1 MGATLPCILWGNGG
15 NPRCRQTE
23 AKSNQNVLEGDMAI
37 EATVGARVGDYILV
51 KKLGEGGMAEVWLAR
66 HVVGAQLRA
75 IKFLNKQF
83 QGIPEVEARF
93 QTEGESQLV
102 HPNIVRIYEVGQF
115 QGSSYLVMDFIDGR
129 DLEKILDSRRGPL
142 TVPEAIDISMQIL
155 SGLGFAHQSGI
166 VHRDIKP
173 SNVLVD
179 SEGQA
184 YLMDFGI
191 AKALRGTRSVT
202 QVNSRLGTP
211 DYMSPEQIRNPRDVD
226 RRSDIYS
233 FGCMFYE
240 LLTGWPPFDRGAGY
254 ETEHDIKTAHVNAL
268 PTPPVERKSGLPAPL
283 NDIAL
288 HCLAKSKEDRPQSC
302 EEILAELAAY
312 RDSVQRGKQP
322 ARTATVVDNAPATNP
337 GTAYG
342 AGYGTVSSPGLTPD
356 RRETVVVSPQ
366 TEPWSPPVTPQSQ
379 PGLAYGNQSRT
390 PTVTDSSILAQSKMV
405 SQTANPGLGQ
415 GSNLPPVPQYVPS
428 KVQTA
433 DTSEPPKKNRAL
445 VMAAGGVLLLGA
457 LGGGGYLI
465 FHKEPAPHVDPAPGP
480 TPGPGSGTSDTPVPK
495 PATPDKR
502 LLVVGDAPAAGA
514 DTQLPPGTVRWQ
526 RVKITHKSM
535 PACAS
540 LAKDKP
546 VLYASRSDES
556 QIVSQHPELIKY
568 TSGADVETL
577 SPDIVARCG
586 AGAYDA
592 VLVLANAP
600 ITLAHGAF
608 TWTGD
613 PSKIGKKIT
622 IIRDGSLAMPGGK
635 VSGEMFPAKR
645 VQIAIRPANAASVV
659 IQPNDSPGFSSLE
672 LLITNPGPQ
681 TIEIDWKELP

>member
-1 MGATLPCILWGNGG
+1 
-15 NPRCRQTE
+15 
-23 AKSNQNVLEGDMAI
+23 MAI

-66 HVVGAQLRA
+66 HTVGAQLRA

-102 HPNIVRIYEVGQF
+102 HPNIVRIWEVGQF

-142 TVPEAIDISMQIL
+142 TVPEAVDISMQIL
-155 SGLGFAHQSGI
+155 AGLGFAHQSGI

-268 PTPPVERKSGLPAPL
+268 PTPPVERKAGLPAPL

-302 EEILAELAAY
+302 EEILAELEAY

-322 ARTATVVDNAPATNP
+322 ARNATVIDNIPATNP
-337 GTAYG
+337 GTGYG
-342 AGYGTVSSPGLTPD
+342 AGYGTVSSSGLSPD
-356 RRETVVVSPQ
+356 RRETVIVSPQ
-366 TEPWSPPVTPQSQ
+366 PQPYTPPTPQSQ
-379 PGLAYGNQSRT
+379 PGLAYGSQSRT
-390 PTVTDSSILAQSKMV
+390 PTVTDDAILAQSNMV
-405 SQTANPGLGQ
+405 AQWAGLEPTRPVD
-415 GSNLPPVPQYVPS
+415 LPPVPQDVPT
-428 KVQTA
+428 KIQTA
-433 DTSEPPKKNRAL
+433 DTSEPPKKNRTL
-445 VMAAGGVLLLGA
+445 VMAVGSILLLGA
-457 LGGGGYLI
+457 LGGGGYMI
-465 FHKEPAPHVDPAPGP
+465 FHEPPVVPVKPD
-480 TPGPGSGTSDTPVPK
+480 PGPGPIPPDPGPHPNPTI
-495 PATPDKR
+495 PDKR
-502 LLVVGDAPAAGA
+502 LLVVGDAPAGGTDA
-514 DTQLPPGTVRWQ
+514 QLPPGTVRWQ
-526 RVKITHKSM
+526 RVKVSHKSL

-546 VLYASRSDES
+546 VLYASRSDVS
-556 QIVSQHPELIKY
+556 QIGTQHPELIKY
-568 TSGADVETL
+568 TSGTDVETL
-577 SPDIVARCG
+577 SPDIVSRCG

-592 VLVLANAP
+592 VLILANAP
-600 ITLAHGAF
+600 ITLAHGSF
-608 TWTGD
+608 SWTGD
-613 PSKIGKKIT
+613 PAKLGTKQIT
-622 IIRDGSLAMPGGK
+622 IARDGSLAMPGGK

-645 VQIAIRPANAASVV
+645 VQITIRPAGAASVV
-659 IQPNDSPGFSSLE
+659 IQPNDSPGFSSIE
-672 LLITNPGPQ
+672 LLMTNAGQQ
-681 TIEIDWKELP
+681 TIEIDWKELPNP

>member
-1 MGATLPCILWGNGG
+1 
-15 NPRCRQTE
+15 
-23 AKSNQNVLEGDMAI
+23 MAI

-66 HVVGAQLRA
+66 HTVTAQLRA

-115 QGSSYLVMDFIDGR
+115 EGSSYLVMDFIDGR

-142 TVPEAIDISMQIL
+142 TVPEAVDISMQIL

-191 AKALRGTRSVT
+191 AKALRNTRSVT

-254 ETEHDIKTAHVNAL
+254 ETEHDIKTAHVSAL
-268 PTPPVERKSGLPAPL
+268 PTPPVERKAGLPAPL

-302 EEILAELAAY
+302 EEILGELEAY
-312 RDSVQRGKQP
+312 RNSVLRGQQP
-322 ARTATVVDNAPATNP
+322 ARNATVLDNAPVTNP
-337 GTAYG
+337 GTGYG
-342 AGYGTVSSPGLTPD
+342 ASYAPVSSPGLSPD

-366 TEPWSPPVTPQSQ
+366 SEPHTPQPPPQSQ
-379 PGLAYGNQSRT
+379 PGLAYGGQSRT
-390 PTVTDSSILAQSKMV
+390 PTVTDGAILAQSNMV
-405 SQTANPGLGQ
+405 AQSAGIEATQPL
-415 GSNLPPVPQYVPS
+415 NLPPVPQYVPT
-428 KVQTA
+428 KVQPA
-433 DTSEPPKKNRAL
+433 DSSQTPKKNRTL
-445 VMAAGGVLLLGA
+445 VMAVGSILLLGA
-457 LGGGGYLI
+457 LGGGGYMI
-465 FHKEPAPHVDPAPGP
+465 FHKEPIQEIKPPIPIPGP
-480 TPGPGSGTSDTPVPK
+480 TPGPTPSPVTPPPIPGPVTK
-495 PATPDKR
+495 IPDKK
-502 LLVVGDAPAAGA
+502 LLVVGDAPAGSE
-514 DTQLPPGTVRWQ
+514 TQLPPGTVRWQ
-526 RVKITHKSM
+526 RVRVSHKAM
-535 PACAS
+535 PDCAN

-546 VLYASRSDES
+546 VLYATRSDVS
-556 QIVSQHPELIKY
+556 LIVMQHPELAKY
-568 TSGADVETL
+568 ASGTDVEPL
-577 SPDIVARCG
+577 SPDIIARCG
-586 AGAYDA
+586 GGAYDA

-600 ITLAHGAF
+600 APPIRASGTLS
-608 TWTGD
+608 WTGD
-613 PSKIGKKIT
+613 PSALGKHIT
-622 IIRDGSLAMPGGK
+622 IIRSANAAMPGGI
-635 VSGEMFPAKR
+635 VSGKMFPAKAVEVTVR
-645 VQIAIRPANAASVV
+645 PFGAATIIAPSAKTNF
-659 IQPNDSPGFSSLE
+659 NTLE
-672 LLITNPGPQ
+672 LFLPNPGQQ
-681 TIEIDWKELP
+681 TILLDWKELP

>member
-1 MGATLPCILWGNGG
+1 
-15 NPRCRQTE
+15 
-23 AKSNQNVLEGDMAI
+23 MAI

-66 HVVGAQLRA
+66 HTVGAQLRA

-102 HPNIVRIYEVGQF
+102 HPNIVRIWEVGQF

-142 TVPEAIDISMQIL
+142 TVPEAVDISMQIL
-155 SGLGFAHQSGI
+155 AGLGFAHQSGI

-179 SEGQA
+179 SESQA

-191 AKALRGTRSVT
+191 AKALRATRSVT

-268 PTPPVERKSGLPAPL
+268 PTPPVERKAGLPAPL

-288 HCLAKSKEDRPQSC
+288 HCLAKAKEDRPQSC
-302 EEILAELAAY
+302 EEILAELEAY
-312 RDSVQRGKQP
+312 RNSVLRGQQP
-322 ARTATVVDNAPATNP
+322 ARNTTVVDNAPATNP
-337 GTAYG
+337 GTGFG
-342 AGYGTVSSPGLTPD
+342 AGYGAVSAPGLGTDPG

-366 TEPWSPPVTPQSQ
+366 PQPYTQPYTPPQSQ
-379 PGLAYGNQSRT
+379 PGLAHGGQSRT
-390 PTVTDSSILAQSKMV
+390 PTVTDGAILAQSNMV
-405 SQTANPGLGQ
+405 AQSAGLEPTQ
-415 GSNLPPVPQYVPS
+415 PLNLPPVPKYVPTKAPAS
-428 KVQTA
+428 
-433 DTSEPPKKNRAL
+433 DTSEPPKKSRAL
-445 VMAAGGVLLLGA
+445 VMAAGSILLLGA

-465 FHKEPAPHVDPAPGP
+465 FHKEPAPAPHVDPEPKPGP
-480 TPGPGSGTSDTPVPK
+480 DKPPPAPVPNTN
-495 PATPDKR
+495 PNPTIPDKR
-502 LLVVGDAPAAGA
+502 LLVVGDAPAGSTDAQ
-514 DTQLPPGTVRWQ
+514 QLPPGTVRWQ
-526 RVKITHKSM
+526 RVKVTHKSM
-535 PACAS
+535 PDCAS

-546 VLYASRSDES
+546 VLYASKSDVT
-556 QIVSQHPELIKY
+556 QIASQHPELSKY
-568 TSGADVETL
+568 TSTTEVEPL
-577 SPDIVARCG
+577 SPEIVARCG

-592 VLVLANAP
+592 VLVLANTPAP
-600 ITLAHGAF
+600 PVLAHGTF
-608 TWTGD
+608 SWTGN
-613 PSKIGKKIT
+613 PTLLGKQIT
-622 IIRDGSLAMPGGK
+622 IIRSLKQASPGGI
-635 VSGEMFPAKR
+635 VSGDIFPAKAVAVTVR
-645 VQIAIRPANAASVV
+645 DAGAATITIAPSAKT
-659 IQPNDSPGFSSLE
+659 GFNSIE
-672 LLITNPGPQ
+672 LYLPNPGQQ
-681 TIEIDWKELP
+681 TIVLDWKELP

>member
-1 MGATLPCILWGNGG
+1 
-15 NPRCRQTE
+15 
-23 AKSNQNVLEGDMAI
+23 MAI

-51 KKLGEGGMAEVWLAR
+51 KKLGEGGMAEVWLGR
-66 HVVGAQLRA
+66 HTVSAQLRA

-93 QTEGESQLV
+93 QTEGESQLI

-142 TVPEAIDISMQIL
+142 TVPETVDISLQIL
-155 SGLGFAHQSGI
+155 AGLGFAHQSGI

-268 PTPPVERKSGLPAPL
+268 PTPPVERKAGLPAAL

-288 HCLAKSKEDRPQSC
+288 HCLAKAKENRPQCC
-302 EEILAELAAY
+302 EDILAELEAY
-312 RDSVQRGKQP
+312 RNSAQRGQQP
-322 ARTATVVDNAPATNP
+322 ARNATVIDNAPATNP
-337 GTAYG
+337 GTGFG
-342 AGYGTVSSPGLTPD
+342 AGYGAVSNPGLSTDPG

-366 TEPWSPPVTPQSQ
+366 QQPYTPPATPQSQ
-379 PGLAYGNQSRT
+379 PGIVYGSQSRT
-390 PTVTDSSILAQSKMV
+390 PTVTDGAILAQSNMV
-405 SQTANPGLGQ
+405 AQSVGIEATQPLD
-415 GSNLPPVPQYVPS
+415 LPPVPQFVPT
-428 KVQTA
+428 KTQLPDVAQ
-433 DTSEPPKKNRAL
+433 PPRQNRTL
-445 VMAAGGVLLLGA
+445 IMAVGSVLLLGA
-457 LGGGGYLI
+457 LGGGGYMI
-465 FHKEPAPHVDPAPGP
+465 FHKPPPPTVPVDPDHKTVIV
-480 TPGPGSGTSDTPVPK
+480 TPPPEPPRHDNPP
-495 PATPDKR
+495 PAVRDKR
-502 LLVVGDAPAAGA
+502 ILVVGDAPAGGA

-526 RVKITHKSM
+526 RVRVSHKSM
-535 PACAS
+535 PDCAS

-546 VLYASRSDES
+546 VLYASRSDVS
-556 QIVSQHPELIKY
+556 QIVIQHPELSKY
-568 TSGADVETL
+568 ASGTDVETL
-577 SPDIVARCG
+577 SPDISARCG
-586 AGAYDA
+586 GGAYDA

-600 ITLAHGAF
+600 QPPKLAFGTF
-608 TWTGD
+608 TWTGN
-613 PSKIGKKIT
+613 PTILGKQIT
-622 IIRDGSLAMPGGK
+622 IIRSLKQAMPGGI
-635 VSGEMFPAKR
+635 VSGDIFPAKPVEVTVR
-645 VQIAIRPANAASVV
+645 GTATIIIAPNAKT
-659 IQPNDSPGFSSLE
+659 GFNSIE
-672 LLITNPGPQ
+672 LYLPNPGQQ
-681 TIEIDWKELP
+681 TIFLDWKELP

>member
-1 MGATLPCILWGNGG
+1 
-15 NPRCRQTE
+15 
-23 AKSNQNVLEGDMAI
+23 MAI

-66 HVVGAQLRA
+66 HTVSAQLRA

-142 TVPEAIDISMQIL
+142 TVPEAVDISMQIL
-155 SGLGFAHQSGI
+155 AGLGFAHQSGI

-268 PTPPVERKSGLPAPL
+268 PTPPVERKAGLPAPL

-288 HCLAKSKEDRPQSC
+288 HCLAKAKEDRPQSC
-302 EEILAELAAY
+302 EEILAELEAY
-312 RDSVQRGKQP
+312 RDSVLRGKQP
-322 ARTATVVDNAPATNP
+322 PRNATVLDSAPATNP
-337 GTAYG
+337 GTGYG

-356 RRETVVVSPQ
+356 PTRRETVVVSPQ
-366 TEPWSPPVTPQSQ
+366 PQPYTQPYTPPASPSSHPPV
-379 PGLAYGNQSRT
+379 AYGGQSRT
-390 PTVTDSSILAQSKMV
+390 PTVTDGAILAQSNMV
-405 SQTANPGLGQ
+405 AQAAGLEPTQ
-415 GSNLPPVPQYVPS
+415 PLNLPPVPQFVPT
-428 KVQTA
+428 KVQTSDA
-433 DTSEPPKKNRAL
+433 SEPPKKNRTL
-445 VMAAGGVLLLGA
+445 VMAVGSILLLGA

-465 FHKEPAPHVDPAPGP
+465 FRPEPAPPAPVKPEP
-480 TPGPGSGTSDTPVPK
+480 TKLVTDNPPPPGPK
-495 PATPDKR
+495 QLIPDKR
-502 LLVVGDAPAAGA
+502 LLVVGDAPAGGSDA
-514 DTQLPPGTVRWQ
+514 QLPSGTVRWQ
-526 RVKITHKSM
+526 RVKVSHKSM

-546 VLYASRSDES
+546 VLYASRSDMA
-556 QIVSQHPELIKY
+556 QIISQHPELIKY
-568 TSGADVETL
+568 TASTDVEPL
-577 SPDIVARCG
+577 SPDISTRCG
-586 AGAYDA
+586 GGTYDA
-592 VLVLANAP
+592 VLILANAP
-600 ITLAHGAF
+600 GPPILAHGTF
-608 TWTGD
+608 SWTGD
-613 PSKIGKKIT
+613 QSKTGRKIT

-635 VSGEMFPAKR
+635 VNGEMFPAKR
-645 VQIAIRPANAASVV
+645 VQITIRPADAASVV
-659 IQPNDSPGFSSLE
+659 IQPNDSPNFSSLE
-672 LLITNPGPQ
+672 LDVPKPGLQ
-681 TIEIDWKELP
+681 TIYIDWKELPNP

>member
-1 MGATLPCILWGNGG
+1 
-15 NPRCRQTE
+15 
-23 AKSNQNVLEGDMAI
+23 MAI

-66 HVVGAQLRA
+66 HTVGAQLRA

-102 HPNIVRIYEVGQF
+102 HPNIVRIWEVGQF

-142 TVPEAIDISMQIL
+142 TVPEAVDISMQIL
-155 SGLGFAHQSGI
+155 AGLGFAHQSGI

-179 SEGQA
+179 SESQA

-191 AKALRGTRSVT
+191 AKALRATRSVT

-268 PTPPVERKSGLPAPL
+268 PTPPVERKAGLPAPL

-302 EEILAELAAY
+302 EEILVALEAY

-322 ARTATVVDNAPATNP
+322 ARSTTILDNIPATNP
-337 GTAYG
+337 GTGYG
-342 AGYGTVSSPGLTPD
+342 AGYGTVSAPGLIPD
-356 RRETVVVSPQ
+356 PTRRETVVVSPQ
-366 TEPWSPPVTPQSQ
+366 PQPYTPPPTPQSQ
-379 PGLAYGNQSRT
+379 PGLAYGSQSRT
-390 PTVTDSSILAQSKMV
+390 PTVTDDAILAQSNLV
-405 SQTANPGLGQ
+405 AANLGANQ
-415 GSNLPPVPQYVPS
+415 PVNLPAVPQYVPT
-428 KVQTA
+428 KVQTSE
-433 DTSEPPKKNRAL
+433 TSEPPKKSRAL
-445 VMAAGGVLLLGA
+445 VMAVGSILLLGA
-457 LGGGGYLI
+457 LGGGGYMI
-465 FHKEPAPHVDPAPGP
+465 FHKETPVPVKPD
-480 TPGPGSGTSDTPVPK
+480 PGPGPIPIPPDPGPHPNPNPTI
-495 PATPDKR
+495 PDKR

-514 DTQLPPGTVRWQ
+514 DTQLPAGTIRWQ
-526 RVKITHKSM
+526 RIKVSHKSM

-546 VLYASRSDES
+546 VLYASRSDVT
-556 QIVSQHPELIKY
+556 QIVTQHAELSKY
-568 TSGADVETL
+568 ASSTDVEPL
-577 SPDIVARCG
+577 SPDIVAHCG
-586 AGAYDA
+586 GTYDA
-592 VLVLANAP
+592 VLILANAP
-600 ITLAHGAF
+600 AAPILAHGTF
-608 TWTGD
+608 SWTGD
-613 PSKIGKKIT
+613 PSKTGKKIT
-622 IIRDGSLAMPGGK
+622 IIRDGSIAMPGGK
-635 VSGEMFPAKR
+635 VGGEMFPAKR
-645 VQIAIRPANAASVV
+645 VQIAIRPADAANVV
-659 IQPNDSPGFSSLE
+659 IQPNDSPNFSSLE
-672 LLITNPGPQ
+672 FLITKPGEQ
-681 TIEIDWKELP
+681 TINIDWKELPNP

>member
-1 MGATLPCILWGNGG
+1 
-15 NPRCRQTE
+15 
-23 AKSNQNVLEGDMAI
+23 MAI
-37 EATVGARVGDYILV
+37 EATVGARVGDYLLV

-66 HVVGAQLRA
+66 HTVTAQLRA

-102 HPNIVRIYEVGQF
+102 HPHIVRIYEVGQF

-142 TVPEAIDISMQIL
+142 TVPEAVDISMQIL
-155 SGLGFAHQSGI
+155 AGLGFAHQSGI

-254 ETEHDIKTAHVNAL
+254 ETEHDIKTAHVTAL
-268 PTPPVERKSGLPAPL
+268 PTPPVERKPGIPAPL

-288 HCLAKSKEDRPQSC
+288 HCLAKAQQDRPQSC
-302 EEILAELAAY
+302 EEILYALAAY
-312 RDSVQRGKQP
+312 RDSVLHAQQP
-322 ARTATVVDNAPATNP
+322 PRNPAATDAKPATGP
-337 GTAYG
+337 GYSP
-342 AGYGTVSSPGLTPD
+342 VSSPGLNPNFTPD
-356 RRETVVVSPQ
+356 PQRRETVVVSPQ
-366 TEPWSPPVTPQSQ
+366 PQPYTPPIN
-379 PGLAYGNQSRT
+379 PGVSYGSHSRT
-390 PTVTDSSILAQSKMV
+390 PTVTDDSILAHSEMV
-405 SQTANPGLGQ
+405 AAEATQPL
-415 GSNLPPVPQYVPS
+415 NLPPVPQFVPT
-428 KVQTA
+428 KAQ
-433 DTSEPPKKNRAL
+433 PPAVPPPAKSNRAL
-445 VMAAGGVLLLGA
+445 IMGAGGILLLGA

-465 FHKEPAPHVDPAPGP
+465 FHKEPPPPHKQDSGSGDNSGTVTPPPDKDASKNVP
-480 TPGPGSGTSDTPVPK
+480 TP
-495 PATPDKR
+495 PAIPDKR
-502 LLVVGDAPAAGA
+502 LLVVGDPPAGGP

-526 RVKITHKSM
+526 RVRVSHSSL
-535 PACAS
+535 PNCAA
-540 LAKDKP
+540 LAQDRP
-546 VLYASRSDES
+546 VAYIASKAEAL
-556 QIVSQHPELIKY
+556 QIAAQHPELKSY
-568 TSGADVETL
+568 ATSAKVQPLTA
-577 SPDIVARCG
+577 SVAAACG
-586 AGAYDA
+586 PGAYDA
-592 VLVLANAP
+592 ILILPNTQAP
-600 ITLAHGAF
+600 QQPAQPKLAHGTF

-613 PSKIGKKIT
+613 PGSGKHIT
-622 IIRDGSLAMPGGK
+622 IVSSGMAIGGGT
-635 VSGEMFPAKR
+635 VSGTIFPQKP
-645 VQIAIRPANAASVV
+645 VQITVSPAGSAVV
-659 IQPNDSPGFSSLE
+659 IQPNAR
-672 LLITNPGPQ
+672 TNFNSILVTFANSGQQ
-681 TIEIDWKELP
+681 TITLDWQELPNQ